1 MATFKLDGK
10 TVPFEPGDT
19 IIRAAHRQG
28 LTIPHYCWHPGLSS
42 PANCRMCLVEI
53 LPKPGQRPLSLDIL
67 ELDAK
72 TGEYKPV
79 QKPKLQPACYMA
91 AADGMEV
98 LGDTSEHVVK
108 ARHDVQEF
116 LLLNHPVD
124 CPICDQSGECTLQD
138 YWLEYQKTQKRM
150 HDEPVHK
157 PKGVEFGATIVYDG
171 ERCVMCTRCVRFMA
185 EVAKDPVLDMR
196 ERGNLN
202 EIFVSPGRQLD
213 GHYTFMTEHV
223 CPVGALTTKDFR
235 FKARV
240 WFLRT
245 APSVC
250 QGCAT
255 GCNAHLDYDPR
266 YNKTYRYRPRDNEK
280 VNKYWMCDEGMLTY
294 REAHDGRVLEASVDA
309 AARTTSQALDEVK
322 SLFVAVPKDSVGVVL
337 SARYSLEDNWALR
350 ELALVLMGTK
360 NVYRSGRPDGYEDDI
375 LIHRDKNSNTLGVTE
390 LAPAAKPFQALLDD
404 VAARRI
410 THVIALGGSAP
421 VDASNLRAAKLVTIA
436 AHRGPL
442 TELAT
447 VVLPATSWAE
457 HSGTYVNA
465 KGMRQ
470 IADKALEPLGA
481 SKPAWKQVADLATAL
496 GFEPS
501 WTKLKQI
508 RGQLIGSAA
517 AEAHGTPQAVAGNAS
532 AE

>member
-1 MATFKLDGK
+1 
-10 TVPFEPGDT
+10 
-19 IIRAAHRQG
+19 
-28 LTIPHYCWHPGLSS
+28 
-42 PANCRMCLVEI
+42 
-53 LPKPGQRPLSLDIL
+53 
-67 ELDAK
+67 
-72 TGEYKPV
+72 
-79 QKPKLQPACYMA
+79 
-91 AADGMEV
+91 
-98 LGDTSEHVVK
+98 
-108 ARHDVQEF
+108 
-116 LLLNHPVD
+116 
-124 CPICDQSGECTLQD
+124 
-138 YWLEYQKTQKRM
+138 
-150 HDEPVHK
+150 
-157 PKGVEFGATIVYDG
+157 
-171 ERCVMCTRCVRFMA
+171 MA

-266 YNKTYRYRPRDNEK
+266 YNKAYRYRPRDNEK

-309 AARTTSQALDEVK
+309 AARTTAQALDEVK
-322 SLFVAVPKDSVGVVL
+322 SLFAGVPSDSVGVVL
-337 SARYSLEDNWALR
+337 SARYSLEDNWALH
-350 ELALVLMGTK
+350 ELARVLMGTK
-360 NVYRSGRPDGYEDDI
+360 NVYWSGRADGYEDDI
-375 LIHRDKNSNTLGVTE
+375 LIHRDKNSNTRGVKE
-390 LAPAAKPFQALLDD
+390 LAPGAKPFQALVDD

-410 THVIALGGSAP
+410 THVIALGGSAMG
-421 VDASNLRAAKLVTIA
+421 DASTLRTAKLVTIA
-436 AHRGPL
+436 AHRGPM
-442 TELAT
+442 TDLAT

-481 SKPAWKQVADLATAL
+481 SKPAWKQVADVATAL

-508 RGQLIGSAA
+508 RGQLIGGAA
-517 AEAHGTPQAVAGNAS
+517 AEAHATLGAVVGNAS

>member
-1 MATFKLDGK
+1 MATFKLDGIA
-10 TVPFEPGDT
+10 VPFEPGDT

-28 LTIPHYCWHPGLSS
+28 LTIPHYCWHPGLSA

-53 LPKPGQRPLSLDIL
+53 LPKPGQKPLSLDIL
-67 ELDAK
+67 ELDKK
-72 TGEYKPV
+72 TGQYRPI

-91 AADGMEV
+91 AAEGLEV
-98 LGDTSEHVVK
+98 LADTSEHVMR

-124 CPICDQSGECTLQD
+124 CPICDQAGECTLQD
-138 YWLEYQKTQKRM
+138 YWLEYQKTPKRM

-157 PKGVEFGATIVYDG
+157 PKGVEFGPTIVYDG
-171 ERCVMCTRCVRFMA
+171 ERCVMCTRCIRFME

-202 EIFVSPGRQLD
+202 EVVVSPGRQLD

-240 WFLRT
+240 WFLRS

-266 YNKTYRYRPRDNEK
+266 YNKAYRYRPRDNEK

-294 REAHDGRVLEASVDA
+294 KEAHDGRVLEASVDSA
-309 AARTTSQALDEVK
+309 TRTTAQALEEAKALLSGVPMDT
-322 SLFVAVPKDSVGVVL
+322 VAIVL

-350 ELALVLMGTK
+350 ELGLVLMGTR
-360 NVYRSGRPDGYEDDI
+360 NVYVSGRPDGYEDDI
-375 LIHRDKNSNTLGVTE
+375 LIHHDKNSNTRGVAE
-390 LAPAAKPFQALLDD
+390 LVPGAKSFEALVDD

-421 VDASNLRAAKLVTIA
+421 VNAGPLGAAKLVTIA
-436 AHRGPL
+436 AHGGPL
-442 TELAT
+442 TQLAR

-481 SKPAWKQVADLATAL
+481 SKPAWKQLADLATAL
-496 GFEPS
+496 GYEPS
-501 WTKLKQI
+501 WVKLKHI
-508 RGQLIGSAA
+508 RGQLIGSASPDA
-517 AEAHGTPQAVAGNAS
+517 STPSLPTSAS

>member
-10 TVPFEPGDT
+10 PIPFEPGDT

-28 LTIPHYCWHPGLSS
+28 IEIPHYCWHPGLSA

-53 LPKPGQRPLSLDIL
+53 QPKPGQRPLSLDVL
-67 ELDAK
+67 QLDPA
-72 TGEYKPV
+72 TGEYKTV
-79 QKPKLQPACYMA
+79 QKPKLQPACYTA
-91 AADGMEV
+91 AAEGMEI
-98 LGDTSEHVVK
+98 LSDTSAHVTK

-124 CPICDQSGECTLQD
+124 CPICDQAGECKLQD
-138 YWLEYQKTQKRM
+138 YWLEHQKTPKRM

-157 PKGVEFGATIVYDG
+157 PKGVVFGPTIVYDA
-171 ERCVMCTRCVRFMA
+171 ERCVMCTRCIRFMA

-202 EIFVSPGRQLD
+202 EITVSPGRQLD

-245 APSVC
+245 AASVC

-266 YNKTYRYRPRDNEK
+266 YNRAYRYRPRDNEK

-294 REAHDGRVLEASVDA
+294 KEAHEARVLDA
-309 AARTTSQALDEVK
+309 RVRGAATTTSKALDEVRAVF
-322 SLFVAVPKDSVGVVL
+322 SGVAPESIAVVL

-350 ELALVLMGTK
+350 ELGAVLLGSH
-360 NVYRSGRPDGYEDDI
+360 NVFWTGRPDGYADDI
-375 LIHRDKNSNTLGVTE
+375 LIHKDKNSNTKGVLE
-390 LAPAAKPFQALLDD
+390 LAPSARPLQALVDD
-404 VAARRI
+404 VRAGRI
-410 THVIALGGSAP
+410 THVVALGASAS
-421 VDASNLRAAKLVTIA
+421 VAADGLAAAKLVTIA
-436 AHRGPL
+436 AHEGPL
-442 TELAT
+442 TASAT

-470 IADKALEPLGA
+470 IADKALEPQGA
-481 SKPAWKQVADLATAL
+481 SAPAWRQVAEVARAL
-496 GFEPS
+496 GYEPS
-501 WTKLKQI
+501 WTKLKQV
-508 RGQLIGSAA
+508 RAQLLGTSPEAPASSPSAV
-517 AEAHGTPQAVAGNAS
+517 GTAS

>member
-10 TVPFEPGDT
+10 SVPFEPGDT
-19 IIRAAHRQG
+19 IIRAADRQG
-28 LTIPHYCWHPGLSS
+28 LTIPHYCWHPGLSA

-79 QKPKLQPACYMA
+79 QKPKLQPACYMTA
-91 AADGMEV
+91 AEGMEV
-98 LGDTSEHVVK
+98 LGDTSPHVVR
-108 ARHDVQEF
+108 ARHDVQEY

-138 YWLEYQKTQKRM
+138 YWLEYQKTPKRM

-157 PKGVEFGATIVYDG
+157 PKGVEFGPTIVYDG
-171 ERCVMCTRCVRFMA
+171 ERCVMCTRCIRFMA

-202 EIFVSPGRQLD
+202 EIVVSPGRQLD

-240 WFLRT
+240 WFLKT
-245 APSVC
+245 AASVC

-266 YNKTYRYRPRDNEK
+266 YNTAYRYRPRDNEK

-294 REAHDGRVLEASVDA
+294 REAHDGRVLEPLVDA
-309 AARTTSQALDEVK
+309 AARTTTQALDAVTA
-322 SLFVAVPKDSVGVVL
+322 LFAGVPVEAIGVVL
-337 SARYSLEDNWALR
+337 SARYSLEDNWALL
-350 ELALVLMGTK
+350 ELGRVLMGTR
-360 NVYRSGRPDGYEDDI
+360 NVYWSGRRDGYEDDI
-375 LIHRDKNSNTLGVTE
+375 LIHHDKNSNTRGVQE
-390 LAPAAKPFQALLDD
+390 LAPGAQPFQALVDD
-404 VAARRI
+404 VASHRI
-410 THVIALGGSAP
+410 THILALGGSAP
-421 VDASNLRAAKLVTIA
+421 ADASALAAAKVVTIA

-442 TELAT
+442 TELAA

-470 IADKALEPLGA
+470 MADKALEPLGS
-481 SKPAWKQVADLATAL
+481 SKPAWKQVADVATAL
-496 GFEPS
+496 GYEPS
-501 WTKLKQI
+501 WIKLKHI
-508 RGQLIGSAA
+508 RGRLIGSGATDAPAVTSAA
-517 AEAHGTPQAVAGNAS
+517 GTAS

>member
-19 IIRAAHRQG
+19 IIRAADRQG

-266 YNKTYRYRPRDNEK
+266 YNKAYRYRPRDNEK

-309 AARTTSQALDEVK
+309 AARTTAQALDEVK
-322 SLFVAVPKDSVGVVL
+322 SLFTGVPSDSVGVVL

-360 NVYRSGRPDGYEDDI
+360 NVYWSGRPDGYEDDI
-375 LIHRDKNSNTLGVTE
+375 LIHRDKNSNTRGVKD
-390 LAPAAKPFQALLDD
+390 LAPTAKPFQALVDD

-421 VDASNLRAAKLVTIA
+421 GDASTLRAAKLVTIA
-436 AHRGPL
+436 AHRGPM
-442 TELAT
+442 TDLAT

-481 SKPAWKQVADLATAL
+481 SKPAWKQVADVATAL

-501 WTKLKQI
+501 WVKLKHI
-508 RGQLIGSAA
+508 RGQLIGTAA
-517 AEAHGTPQAVAGNAS
+517 ADAHATPGPVVGNAS